1 MSTAQ
6 QQTQEAQQALSQLLD
21 FSQPFPTQLFDNLVH
36 QFQVSGNIGIDQ
48 VIKEFQKH
56 NDAWTRVP
64 DIVQNAQYPET
75 KVQALA
81 ILESLVKTRWNTLGA
96 PERDGIRNF
105 IITLILQIS
114 QTLEAITQQ
123 RVVLGMFFL
132 YLFIS
137 FCIYFVI
144 FVFNLSQLPPLPP
157 SLPSSLHYP
166 SSPLSKTPICLN
178 LYRKM

>member
-36 QFQVSGNIGIDQ
+36 QFQISGNIGIDQ

-56 NDAWTRVP
+56 TDAWTRVP

-123 RVVLGMFFL
+123 RVVLGMFF
-132 YLFIS
+132 FV
-137 FCIYFVI
+137 FIYFVFFFFHFFFFFSFSYLI
-144 FVFNLSQLPPLPP
+144 FPYCP
-157 SLPSSLHYP
+157 SLPLISSLLLP
-166 SSPLSKTPICLN
+166 TTT
-178 LYRKM
+178 